1 MENPSWYTAYTPYQA
16 EISQGRLEMLI
27 NFQQMIIDLTALDIA
42 NASLLDEATAA
53 AEAVNMAYNNARTKK
68 KTFIAD
74 KNLHPQT
81 LTILKTRSSA
91 LGIKMLIV
99 DTQALENDLAD
110 VFAIISQPLN
120 TNGAFIDYTSLNQ
133 KAREND
139 ITTIGCFD
147 ILALVLFK
155 NAKDMAY
162 DIAVGSSQRFGVPMG
177 FGGPHAAFILALI
190 VINA

>member
-1 MENPSWYTAYTPYQA
+1 LENPSWYTAYTPYQA